1 MIQTYAET
9 LYNESIKLKRYGD
22 SQLRFKR
29 NRKQLI
35 DDLRAISALVSTLEA
50 ELLSDS
56 SYSSD
61 YLNLVFFMSKSL
73 FECMSFLAGKEKN
86 YRLSV
91 WRYLQGFHNLARV
104 FLDDKHPMKISVET
118 AMEYYRPYI
127 KAD

>member
-1 MIQTYAET
+1 M
-9 LYNESIKLKRYGD
+9 
-22 SQLRFKR
+22 
-29 NRKQLI
+29 QLI
-35 DDLRAISALVSTLEA
+35 DDLRAVSALVSMLEE
-50 ELLSDS
+50 ELFSDS
-56 SYSSD
+56 SYSAD

-73 FECMSFLAGKEKN
+73 FECMSFLAEKKKN

-91 WRYLQGFHNLARV
+91 WRYIQGFHNLPRA